1 MNKVQS
7 IEPLIADKFNNE
19 LRSYNLEY
27 KLEQESLNKE
37 IDEALKNYASKS
49 GGLGGNRP
57 DVKLLLNTQDPNRRV
72 PILIEYKGLKDK
84 LIKLDKNKLVE
95 NFKNHE
101 PHYKNIRE
109 YALNGALHY
118 ANAILHHTS
127 YTECIAIGITGYK
140 DNKGGIRSQ
149 IAVYY
154 VNKSNLGMGIDV
166 SKGEQ
171 TYSDLS
177 FLSRKHFN
185 DFVKRLDTLSL
196 SDEDLER
203 IREKK
208 NQEIEDCLTRLNND
222 IYKKEKL
229 SLSEEDRLYLV
240 VASIIANLGISNLV
254 APLKKEDLKSS
265 DEVHQRD
272 GDIMLRKIQSF
283 LEHKHLPQEKKQSII
298 SLLEPLL
305 KNENDN
311 KAIDGESRLKRCFS
325 EIVDNLGIYYKI
337 GLSTDFTGKL
347 FNEMYRWLGFTQDQL
362 NDVVLTPP
370 YVATLLARLS
380 KVNKDSFV
388 WDFATGSAGLLV
400 ASMNLMIEDAKK
412 RITSPEELE
421 QKIAHIKAKQL
432 LGIEKLQKIYILAV
446 LNMILMGDGSSQIL
460 NQNSL
465 SGFDGKVNNK
475 EFKANAF
482 VLNPPYS
489 ASGNGMVFVEQ
500 ALAKMQSGYASVIVQ
515 SSAGSG
521 KAKEYNVR
529 ILEKHTLLASIK
541 MPTDLFMPQA
551 GVQTSVY
558 IFKAHEPHDY
568 EKPVKFIDFRNDGF
582 KRTKRGLN
590 ETSNPTKRYEEI
602 IKIYKAGLNAQV
614 SKELWGALE
623 TIYIEDFIAK
633 PHENKHAKDFNF
645 EAHQKNDTKPELED
659 FKRTIADYLSY
670 EVGLILKN
678 QTPPK

>member
-1 MNKVQS
+1 MNKPQS

-57 DVKLLLNTQDPNRRV
+57 DVKLLLNTQDPNRRIPV
-72 PILIEYKGLKDK
+72 LIEYKGLKDK

-101 PHYKNIRE
+101 PHYKNIKE

-127 YTECIAIGITGYK
+127 YIECIAIGITGYK
-140 DNKGGIRSQ
+140 DNKGDICSQ

-171 TYSDLS
+171 GYSDLS
-177 FLSRKHFN
+177 FLSCKHFN
-185 DFVKRLDTLSL
+185 DFIKRVDTLSL

-208 NQEIEDCLTRLNND
+208 NQEIEDCLMRLNNN
-222 IYKKEKL
+222 IYNKENNF
-229 SLSEEDRLYLV
+229 LSERDRVYLV
-240 VASIIANLGISNLV
+240 IASIIANLGIPNSV
-254 APLKKEDLKSS
+254 APLNKEDLKSS
-265 DEVHQRD
+265 DENEERD
-272 GDIMLRKIQSF
+272 GDKILRKIYSF
-283 LEHKHLPQEKKQSII
+283 LKCKRLSEEKERSII
-298 SLLEPLL
+298 SSLELLLRD
-305 KNENDN
+305 ENN
-311 KAIDGESRLKRCFS
+311 KAINGESRLKRCFS
-325 EIVDNLGIYYKI
+325 EIVDSLGVYYKI

-347 FNEMYRWLGFTQDQL
+347 FNEMYRWLGFTQDKL

-412 RITSPEELE
+412 CITSPEELE

-432 LGIEKLQKIYILAV
+432 LGIEILQDIHTLAV

-460 NQNSL
+460 NQDSL
-465 SGFDGKVNNK
+465 SGFDGKVNNE

-489 ASGNGMVFVEQ
+489 APGNGMVFVEQ
-500 ALAKMQSGYASVIVQ
+500 ALAKMQSGYASVIIK
-515 SSAGSG
+515 SSTGTGTGSG

-541 MPTDLFMPQA
+541 MPSDLFI
-551 GVQTSVY
+551 GKSNVQTHIYV
-558 IFKAHEPHDY
+558 FRVNEKHDA
-568 EKPVKFIDFRNDGF
+568 KQRVKFINFSNDGYARANR
-582 KRTKRGLN
+582 KKAKASHNLKDTHNAKERYN
-590 ETSNPTKRYEEI
+590 EVVDLVHIGKSCLKFLSEDDYYENTIDPKNGSDWNQNKPTE
-602 IKIYKAGLNAQV
+602 
-614 SKELWGALE
+614 
-623 TIYIEDFIAK
+623 
-633 PHENKHAKDFNF
+633 
-645 EAHQKNDTKPELED
+645 TKPELED

>member
-19 LRSYNLEY
+19 LRSYNLDY
-27 KLEQESLNKE
+27 KLERESLNTE
-37 IDEALKNYASKS
+37 IDEALKNYASKR

-57 DVKLLLNTQDPNRRV
+57 DVKLLLNTQDPNRRIPV
-72 PILIEYKGLKDK
+72 LIEYKGLKDK

-140 DNKGGIRSQ
+140 DDKGGICSQ

-166 SKGEQ
+166 SKGEKA
-171 TYSDLS
+171 YSDLS

-185 DFVKRLDTLSL
+185 DFIKRVDTLSL
-196 SDEDLER
+196 SDKDLER

-305 KNENDN
+305 RNENDN

-370 YVATLLARLS
+370 YAATLLARLS

-400 ASMNLMIEDAKK
+400 ASMNLMIEDTKK
-412 RITSPEELE
+412 CITSPEELE
-421 QKIAHIKAKQL
+421 QKIVHIKAKQL

-460 NQNSL
+460 NQDSL
-465 SGFDGKVNNK
+465 SGFDGKVNN
-475 EFKANAF
+475 EAFKANAF

-489 ASGNGMVFVEQ
+489 APGNGMVFVEQ
-500 ALAKMQSGYASVIVQ
+500 ALAKMQSGYASVIIQ

-541 MPTDLFMPQA
+541 MPLDLFI
-551 GVQTSVY
+551 GKSSVQTHIYV
-558 IFKAHEPHDY
+558 FRVNEKHDA
-568 EKPVKFIDFRNDGF
+568 KQRVKFINFSNDGYARANR
-582 KRTKRGLN
+582 KKAKASHNLKDTHNAKERYN
-590 ETSNPTKRYEEI
+590 EVVDLVHIGQSCLKFLSEDDYYENTIDPKNGSDWNQNKPT
-602 IKIYKAGLNAQV
+602 
-614 SKELWGALE
+614 
-623 TIYIEDFIAK
+623 
-633 PHENKHAKDFNF
+633 
-645 EAHQKNDTKPELED
+645 DTKPELED

>member
-1 MNKVQS
+1 MNKAPS

-19 LRSYNLEY
+19 LRSYNLKY

-57 DVKLLLNTQDPNRRV
+57 DVKLLLNTQDPNRRIPV
-72 PILIEYKGLKDK
+72 LIEYKGLKDK

-101 PHYKNIRE
+101 PYYKNIKE

-140 DNKGGIRSQ
+140 DNKGGICSQ

-171 TYSDLS
+171 GYSDLS

-185 DFVKRLDTLSL
+185 DFIKRVDTLSL
-196 SDEDLER
+196 SDKDLER

-412 RITSPEELE
+412 CITSLEELE
-421 QKIAHIKAKQL
+421 QKIVHIKAKQL

-460 NQNSL
+460 NQDSL
-465 SGFDGKVNNK
+465 SGFDGKVNDE

-500 ALAKMQSGYASVIVQ
+500 ALEKMQSGYASVIIQ

-541 MPTDLFMPQA
+541 MPLDLFI
-551 GVQTSVY
+551 GKSSVQTHIYV
-558 IFKAHEPHDY
+558 FRVNEKHDA
-568 EKPVKFIDFRNDGF
+568 KQRVKFINFSNDGYTRANR
-582 KRTKRGLN
+582 KKAKASHNLKD
-590 ETSNPTKRYEEI
+590 TSNAKERYNEVVDLVHIGQSCLKFLSEDDYYENTIDPKNGSDWNQNKPT
-602 IKIYKAGLNAQV
+602 
-614 SKELWGALE
+614 
-623 TIYIEDFIAK
+623 
-633 PHENKHAKDFNF
+633 
-645 EAHQKNDTKPELED
+645 DTKPELED

>member
-27 KLEQESLNKE
+27 KLEQESLNTE

-57 DVKLLLNTQDPNRRV
+57 DVKLLLNTQDPNRRI

-101 PHYKNIRE
+101 PHYKNIKE

-140 DNKGGIRSQ
+140 DNKGGICSQ

-171 TYSDLS
+171 GYSDLS
-177 FLSRKHFN
+177 FLRHFN

-229 SLSEEDRLYLV
+229 SLSEEDRMYLI

-500 ALAKMQSGYASVIVQ
+500 ALAKMQSGYASVIIQ

-541 MPTDLFMPQA
+541 MPLDLFI
-551 GVQTSVY
+551 GKSSVQTHIYV
-558 IFKAHEPHDY
+558 FRVNEKHDA
-568 EKPVKFIDFRNDGF
+568 KQRVKFINFSNDGYARANR
-582 KRTKRGLN
+582 KKAKASHNLKDTHNAKERYN
-590 ETSNPTKRYEEI
+590 EVVDLVHIGQSCLKFLSEDDYYENTIDPKNGSDWNQNKPT
-602 IKIYKAGLNAQV
+602 
-614 SKELWGALE
+614 
-623 TIYIEDFIAK
+623 
-633 PHENKHAKDFNF
+633 
-645 EAHQKNDTKPELED
+645 DTKPELED

>member
-1 MNKVQS
+1 MNKPQS

-27 KLEQESLNKE
+27 KLEQESLNTE

-95 NFKNHE
+95 NFKNHK
-101 PHYKNIRE
+101 PYYKNIKE

-118 ANAILHHTS
+118 ANAILHHTF

-140 DNKGGIRSQ
+140 DDKGCICSQ

-166 SKGEQ
+166 SKGEKA
-171 TYSDLS
+171 YSDLS

-185 DFVKRLDTLSL
+185 DFIKRVDTLSL
-196 SDEDLER
+196 SDKDLER

-305 KNENDN
+305 RNENDN

-337 GLSTDFTGKL
+337 GLSMDFTGKL

-412 RITSPEELE
+412 CITSLEELE
-421 QKIAHIKAKQL
+421 QKIVHIKAKQL

-460 NQNSL
+460 NQDSL
-465 SGFDGKVNNK
+465 SGFDGKVNDK

-500 ALAKMQSGYASVIVQ
+500 ALEKMQSGYASVIIQ

-541 MPTDLFMPQA
+541 MPLDLFI
-551 GVQTSVY
+551 GKSSVQTHIYV
-558 IFKAHEPHDY
+558 FRVNEKHDA
-568 EKPVKFIDFRNDGF
+568 KQRVKFINFSNDGYARANR
-582 KRTKRGLN
+582 KKAKASHNLKDTHNAKERYN
-590 ETSNPTKRYEEI
+590 EVVDLVHIGQSCLKFLSEDDYYENTIDPKNGSDWNQNKPT
-602 IKIYKAGLNAQV
+602 
-614 SKELWGALE
+614 
-623 TIYIEDFIAK
+623 
-633 PHENKHAKDFNF
+633 
-645 EAHQKNDTKPELED
+645 DTKPELED

>member
-1 MNKVQS
+1 MNKIQS

-19 LRSYNLEY
+19 LRSYNLDY
-27 KLEQESLNKE
+27 KLEQESLNTE

-95 NFKNHE
+95 NFKDHK

-140 DNKGGIRSQ
+140 DNKGGICSQ

-171 TYSDLS
+171 GYNDLS

-185 DFVKRLDTLSL
+185 DFIKRVDTLSL
-196 SDEDLER
+196 SDKDLER

-240 VASIIANLGISNLV
+240 VASIIANLGISGISNLV

-265 DEVHQRD
+265 DEIHQRD

-347 FNEMYRWLGFTQDQL
+347 FNEMYRWLGFTQEQL

-370 YVATLLARLS
+370 YAATLLARLS

-412 RITSPEELE
+412 CITSPEELE
-421 QKIAHIKAKQL
+421 QKIVHIKAKQL

-460 NQNSL
+460 NQDSL

-489 ASGNGMVFVEQ
+489 APGKGMVFVEQ
-500 ALAKMQSGYASVIVQ
+500 ALAKMQSGYASVIIQ

-541 MPTDLFMPQA
+541 MPSDLFI
-551 GVQTSVY
+551 GKSSVQTHIYV
-558 IFKAHEPHDY
+558 FRVNEKHDA
-568 EKPVKFIDFRNDGF
+568 KQRVKFINFSNDGYARANR
-582 KRTKRGLN
+582 KKAKASHNLKDTHNAKERYN
-590 ETSNPTKRYEEI
+590 EVVDLVHIGQSCLKFLSEDDYYENTIDPKNGSDWNQNKPTE
-602 IKIYKAGLNAQV
+602 
-614 SKELWGALE
+614 
-623 TIYIEDFIAK
+623 
-633 PHENKHAKDFNF
+633 
-645 EAHQKNDTKPELED
+645 TKPELED

>member
-1 MNKVQS
+1 MNKVPS

-19 LRSYNLEY
+19 LRSYNLDY
-27 KLEQESLNKE
+27 KLEQESLNTE

-101 PHYKNIRE
+101 PHYKNIKE

-118 ANAILHHTS
+118 ANAILYHTD

-140 DNKGGIRSQ
+140 DDKGDIRSQ

-166 SKGEQ
+166 LKGEQ
-171 TYSDLS
+171 AYSDLS

-185 DFVKRLDTLSL
+185 DFIKRVDTLSL

-208 NQEIEDCLTRLNND
+208 NQEIEDCLTRLNNN
-222 IYKKEKL
+222 IYDKEKNFL
-229 SLSEEDRLYLV
+229 SQKDRMYLV
-240 VASIIANLGISNLV
+240 VASIIANLGIPRNLV
-254 APLKKEDLKSS
+254 APLNKEELKSS
-265 DEVHQRD
+265 DEILQID
-272 GDIMLRKIQSF
+272 GDIMLRKIRSF

-298 SLLEPLL
+298 SSLEPLL
-305 KNENDN
+305 KNENNN
-311 KAIDGESRLKRCFS
+311 KAINGESRLKRCFS
-325 EIVDNLGIYYKI
+325 EIVDNLGVYYKI

-347 FNEMYRWLGFTQDQL
+347 FNEMYRWLPFTEDES

-432 LGIEKLQKIYILAV
+432 LGIEILPDIHILAV

-465 SGFDGKVNNK
+465 SGFDGKVNNE

-500 ALAKMQSGYASVIVQ
+500 ALAKMQSGYASVIIQ

-541 MPTDLFMPQA
+541 MPLDLFI
-551 GVQTSVY
+551 GKSSVQTHIYV
-558 IFKAHEPHDY
+558 FRVNEKHDA
-568 EKPVKFIDFRNDGF
+568 KQRVKFINFSNDGYARANR
-582 KRTKRGLN
+582 KKAKASHNLKDTHNAKERYN
-590 ETSNPTKRYEEI
+590 EVVDLVHIGQSCLKFLSEDDYYENTIDPKNGSDWNQNKPT
-602 IKIYKAGLNAQV
+602 
-614 SKELWGALE
+614 
-623 TIYIEDFIAK
+623 
-633 PHENKHAKDFNF
+633 
-645 EAHQKNDTKPELED
+645 DTKPELED

>member
-1 MNKVQS
+1 MY
-7 IEPLIADKFNNE
+7 
-19 LRSYNLEY
+19 RH
-27 KLEQESLNKE
+27 
-37 IDEALKNYASKS
+37 
-49 GGLGGNRP
+49 RHH
-57 DVKLLLNTQDPNRRV
+57 R
-72 PILIEYKGLKDK
+72 LKD
-84 LIKLDKNKLVE
+84 D
-95 NFKNHE
+95 
-101 PHYKNIRE
+101 
-109 YALNGALHY
+109 
-118 ANAILHHTS
+118 
-127 YTECIAIGITGYK
+127 
-140 DNKGGIRSQ
+140 KGGICSQ

-166 SKGEQ
+166 SKGEKA
-171 TYSDLS
+171 YSDLS

-185 DFVKRLDTLSL
+185 DFIKRLDTLSL

-370 YVATLLARLS
+370 YAATLLARLS

-412 RITSPEELE
+412 CITSPEELE
-421 QKIAHIKAKQL
+421 QKIVHIKAKQL

-460 NQNSL
+460 NQDSL
-465 SGFDGKVNNK
+465 SGFDGKVNNE

-500 ALAKMQSGYASVIVQ
+500 ALAKMQSGYASVIIK

-541 MPTDLFMPQA
+541 MPSDLFI
-551 GVQTSVY
+551 GKSSVQTHIYV
-558 IFKAHEPHDY
+558 FRVNEKHDA
-568 EKPVKFIDFRNDGF
+568 KQRVKFINFSNDGYARANR
-582 KRTKRGLN
+582 KKAKASHNLKDTHNAKERYN
-590 ETSNPTKRYEEI
+590 EVVDLVHIGQSCLKFLSEDDYYENTIDPKNGSDWNQNKPT
-602 IKIYKAGLNAQV
+602 
-614 SKELWGALE
+614 
-623 TIYIEDFIAK
+623 
-633 PHENKHAKDFNF
+633 
-645 EAHQKNDTKPELED
+645 DTKPELED

>member
-1 MNKVQS
+1 MNKVPS

-19 LRSYNLEY
+19 LRSYNLDY

-37 IDEALKNYASKS
+37 IDEALKNYASKN

-72 PILIEYKGLKDK
+72 PVLIEYKGLKDK

-101 PHYKNIRE
+101 PYYKNIRE

-118 ANAILHHTS
+118 ANAILHHTI

-140 DNKGGIRSQ
+140 DNKGDIRSQ

-171 TYSDLS
+171 GYSDLS

-240 VASIIANLGISNLV
+240 VASIIANLGISNSV
-254 APLKKEDLKSS
+254 APLKKENLKSS

-283 LEHKHLPQEKKQSII
+283 LEHKHLPKEKKQSII

-305 KNENDN
+305 RNENDN
-311 KAIDGESRLKRCFS
+311 KAIDGESRLKRCFG

-370 YVATLLARLS
+370 YAATLLARLS

-412 RITSPEELE
+412 CITSPEELE
-421 QKIAHIKAKQL
+421 QKIVHIKAKQL

-460 NQNSL
+460 NQDSL

-489 ASGNGMVFVEQ
+489 APGNGMVFVEQ
-500 ALAKMQSGYASVIVQ
+500 ALAKMQSGYASVIIK

-541 MPTDLFMPQA
+541 MPSNLFI
-551 GVQTSVY
+551 GKSSVQTHIYV
-558 IFKAHEPHDY
+558 FRVNEKHDA
-568 EKPVKFIDFRNDGF
+568 KQRVKFINFSNDGYARANR
-582 KRTKRGLN
+582 KKAKASHNLKDTHNAKERYN
-590 ETSNPTKRYEEI
+590 EVVDLVHIGKSCLKFLSEDDYYENTIDPKNGSDWNQNKPT
-602 IKIYKAGLNAQV
+602 
-614 SKELWGALE
+614 
-623 TIYIEDFIAK
+623 
-633 PHENKHAKDFNF
+633 
-645 EAHQKNDTKPELED
+645 DTKPELED

>member
-1 MNKVQS
+1 MNKAPS

-27 KLEQESLNKE
+27 KLEQESLNKK

-95 NFKNHE
+95 NFKDHE

-127 YTECIAIGITGYK
+127 YTECIAIGITGNK
-140 DNKGGIRSQ
+140 DAKGDIRSQ

-166 SKGEQ
+166 SKGNQ
-171 TYSDLS
+171 GYSDLS

-185 DFVKRLDTLSL
+185 DFIKRIDTLSL

-208 NQEIEDCLTRLNND
+208 NQEIEDCLTRLNNN
-222 IYKKEKL
+222 IYNKEKVY
-229 SLSEEDRLYLV
+229 LSEEDRMYLV
-240 VASIIANLGISNLV
+240 VASIIANLGIPNLV
-254 APLKKEDLKSS
+254 TPLNKEDLKSS
-265 DEVHQRD
+265 DEIHQRD

-298 SLLEPLL
+298 SSLEPLL
-305 KNENDN
+305 RNENNN
-311 KAIDGESRLKRCFS
+311 KAINGESRLKRCFS
-325 EIVDNLGIYYKI
+325 EIVDSLGIYYKI
-337 GLSTDFTGKL
+337 GLSMDFTGKM
-347 FNEMYRWLGFTQDQL
+347 FNEMYRWLGFTKDQL

-400 ASMNLMIEDAKK
+400 ASMNLMIEDAK
-412 RITSPEELE
+412 RCITSPEELE
-421 QKIAHIKAKQL
+421 QK
-432 LGIEKLQKIYILAV
+432 
-446 LNMILMGDGSSQIL
+446 S
-460 NQNSL
+460 
-465 SGFDGKVNNK
+465 F
-475 EFKANAF
+475 
-482 VLNPPYS
+482 
-489 ASGNGMVFVEQ
+489 
-500 ALAKMQSGYASVIVQ
+500 
-515 SSAGSG
+515 
-521 KAKEYNVR
+521 
-529 ILEKHTLLASIK
+529 
-541 MPTDLFMPQA
+541 
-551 GVQTSVY
+551 
-558 IFKAHEPHDY
+558 
-568 EKPVKFIDFRNDGF
+568 
-582 KRTKRGLN
+582 
-590 ETSNPTKRYEEI
+590 
-602 IKIYKAGLNAQV
+602 
-614 SKELWGALE
+614 
-623 TIYIEDFIAK
+623 
-633 PHENKHAKDFNF
+633 
-645 EAHQKNDTKPELED
+645 
-659 FKRTIADYLSY
+659 
-670 EVGLILKN
+670 ILKPSN
-678 QTPPK
+678 F

>member
-27 KLEQESLNKE
+27 KLEQESLNNKG
-37 IDEALKNYASKS
+37 IDEALKNYASKN

-140 DNKGGIRSQ
+140 DDKGGICSQ

-171 TYSDLS
+171 GYSDLS

-185 DFVKRLDTLSL
+185 DFIKRVDTLSL
-196 SDEDLER
+196 SDKDLER

-305 KNENDN
+305 RNENDN
-311 KAIDGESRLKRCFS
+311 KAIDGESRLKCCFS

-362 NDVVLTPP
+362 NDVVLTLP

-412 RITSPEELE
+412 CITSLEELE
-421 QKIAHIKAKQL
+421 QKIVHIKAKQL

-460 NQNSL
+460 NQDSL
-465 SGFDGKVNNK
+465 SGFDGKVNDK

-500 ALAKMQSGYASVIVQ
+500 ALEKMQSGYASVIIQ

-541 MPTDLFMPQA
+541 MPLDLFI
-551 GVQTSVY
+551 GKSSVQTHIYV
-558 IFKAHEPHDY
+558 FRVNEKHDT
-568 EKPVKFIDFRNDGF
+568 KQRVKFINFSNDGYARANR
-582 KRTKRGLN
+582 KKAKASHNLKDTHNAKECYN
-590 ETSNPTKRYEEI
+590 EVVDLVHIGQSCLKFLSEDDYYENTIDPKNGSDWNQNKPTE
-602 IKIYKAGLNAQV
+602 
-614 SKELWGALE
+614 
-623 TIYIEDFIAK
+623 
-633 PHENKHAKDFNF
+633 
-645 EAHQKNDTKPELED
+645 TKPELED

>member
-1 MNKVQS
+1 MNKAQS

-57 DVKLLLNTQDPNRRV
+57 DVKLLLDTQEPNRRV

-95 NFKNHE
+95 NFKDHK
-101 PHYKNIRE
+101 PYYKNIKE

-118 ANAILHHTS
+118 ANAILHHTF

-140 DNKGGIRSQ
+140 DAKGDICSQ

-171 TYSDLS
+171 GYSDLS

-185 DFVKRLDTLSL
+185 DFIKRVDTLSL
-196 SDEDLER
+196 SDKDLER

-305 KNENDN
+305 RNENDN

-412 RITSPEELE
+412 CITSLEELE
-421 QKIAHIKAKQL
+421 QKIVHIKAKQL

-460 NQNSL
+460 NQDSL
-465 SGFDGKVNNK
+465 SGFDGKVNDE

-500 ALAKMQSGYASVIVQ
+500 ALEKMQSGYASVIIQ

-541 MPTDLFMPQA
+541 MPLDLFI
-551 GVQTSVY
+551 GKSSVQTHIYV
-558 IFKAHEPHDY
+558 FRVNEKHDA
-568 EKPVKFIDFRNDGF
+568 KQRVKFINFSNDGYARANR
-582 KRTKRGLN
+582 KKAKASHNLKD
-590 ETSNPTKRYEEI
+590 TSNAKECYNEVVDLVHIGQSCLKFLSEDDYYENTIDPKNGSDWNQNKPT
-602 IKIYKAGLNAQV
+602 
-614 SKELWGALE
+614 
-623 TIYIEDFIAK
+623 
-633 PHENKHAKDFNF
+633 
-645 EAHQKNDTKPELED
+645 DTKPELED

-670 EVGLILKN
+670 EVSLILKN

>member
-1 MNKVQS
+1 MNKPQS

-19 LRSYNLEY
+19 LRKYQLNH
-27 KLEQESLNKE
+27 KLEQESLNTE

-57 DVKLLLNTQDPNRRV
+57 DVKLLLNTQEPNRRI

-118 ANAILHHTS
+118 ANAILHHTI

-140 DNKGGIRSQ
+140 DAKGDIRSQ

-171 TYSDLS
+171 AYSDLS

-185 DFVKRLDTLSL
+185 DFIKRVDTLFL

-208 NQEIEDCLTRLNND
+208 NQEIEDCLTRLNNN
-222 IYKKEKL
+222 IYDKEKNF
-229 SLSEEDRLYLV
+229 LSEHNRVYLV
-240 VASIIANLGISNLV
+240 IASIIANLGIPNSV
-254 APLKKEDLKSS
+254 TPLNKEDLKSS

-283 LEHKHLPQEKKQSII
+283 LENKDLPSEKRQSII
-298 SLLEPLL
+298 SSLEPLL
-305 KNENDN
+305 KNENNN

-325 EIVDNLGIYYKI
+325 EIVDSLGIYYKI

-347 FNEMYRWLGFTQDQL
+347 FNEMYRWLGFTQDKL

-370 YVATLLARLS
+370 YAA
-380 KVNKDSFV
+380 
-388 WDFATGSAGLLV
+388 
-400 ASMNLMIEDAKK
+400 
-412 RITSPEELE
+412 
-421 QKIAHIKAKQL
+421 
-432 LGIEKLQKIYILAV
+432 
-446 LNMILMGDGSSQIL
+446 
-460 NQNSL
+460 
-465 SGFDGKVNNK
+465 
-475 EFKANAF
+475 
-482 VLNPPYS
+482 
-489 ASGNGMVFVEQ
+489 
-500 ALAKMQSGYASVIVQ
+500 
-515 SSAGSG
+515 
-521 KAKEYNVR
+521 
-529 ILEKHTLLASIK
+529 TLLASIK
-541 MPTDLFMPQA
+541 MPLDLFI
-551 GVQTSVY
+551 GKSSVQTHIYV
-558 IFKAHEPHDY
+558 FRVNEKHDA
-568 EKPVKFIDFRNDGF
+568 KQRVKFINFSNDGYARANR
-582 KRTKRGLN
+582 KKAKASHNLKDTHNAKERYNEVVDLVHIGQSCLN
-590 ETSNPTKRYEEI
+590 FLSEDDYYENTIDPKNGSDWNQNKPT
-602 IKIYKAGLNAQV
+602 
-614 SKELWGALE
+614 
-623 TIYIEDFIAK
+623 
-633 PHENKHAKDFNF
+633 
-645 EAHQKNDTKPELED
+645 DTKPELED

>member
-1 MNKVQS
+1 
-7 IEPLIADKFNNE
+7 
-19 LRSYNLEY
+19 
-27 KLEQESLNKE
+27 
-37 IDEALKNYASKS
+37 
-49 GGLGGNRP
+49 
-57 DVKLLLNTQDPNRRV
+57 
-72 PILIEYKGLKDK
+72 
-84 LIKLDKNKLVE
+84 
-95 NFKNHE
+95 
-101 PHYKNIRE
+101 
-109 YALNGALHY
+109 
-118 ANAILHHTS
+118 
-127 YTECIAIGITGYK
+127 
-140 DNKGGIRSQ
+140 
-149 IAVYY
+149 
-154 VNKSNLGMGIDV
+154 MGIDV

-171 TYSDLS
+171 GYSDLS

-185 DFVKRLDTLSL
+185 DFIKRVDTLSL
-196 SDEDLER
+196 SDKDLER

-305 KNENDN
+305 RNENDN

-347 FNEMYRWLGFTQDQL
+347 FNEMYRWLRFTQDQL

-412 RITSPEELE
+412 CITSLEELE
-421 QKIAHIKAKQL
+421 QKIVHIKAKQL

-460 NQNSL
+460 NQDSL
-465 SGFDGKVNNK
+465 SGFDGKVNDE

-500 ALAKMQSGYASVIVQ
+500 ALEKMQSGYASVIIK
-515 SSAGSG
+515 SSTGSG

-541 MPTDLFMPQA
+541 MPSDLFIGKSSA
-551 GVQTSVY
+551 QTHIYV
-558 IFKAHEPHDY
+558 FRVNEKHDA
-568 EKPVKFIDFRNDGF
+568 KQRVKFINFSNDGYARANR
-582 KRTKRGLN
+582 KKAKASHNLKDTHNAKERYN
-590 ETSNPTKRYEEI
+590 EVVDLVHIGKSCLKFLSEDDYYENTIDPKNGSDWNQNKPTE
-602 IKIYKAGLNAQV
+602 
-614 SKELWGALE
+614 
-623 TIYIEDFIAK
+623 
-633 PHENKHAKDFNF
+633 
-645 EAHQKNDTKPELED
+645 TKPELED

-670 EVGLILKN
+670 EVSLILKN
-678 QTPPK
+678 QTPPKWLAPLVANSTLLSGASSD

>member
-1 MNKVQS
+1 MNKVPS

-27 KLEQESLNKE
+27 KLEQESLNIE

-57 DVKLLLNTQDPNRRV
+57 DVKLLLNTQDPNRRI

-95 NFKNHE
+95 NFKDHE
-101 PHYKNIRE
+101 PYYKNIRE

-140 DNKGGIRSQ
+140 DNKGGICSQ

-171 TYSDLS
+171 GYSDLS

-185 DFVKRLDTLSL
+185 DFIKRVDTLSL
-196 SDEDLER
+196 SDEDLEH

-208 NQEIEDCLTRLNND
+208 NQEIEDCLTRLNNN
-222 IYKKEKL
+222 IYDKEKIYL
-229 SLSEEDRLYLV
+229 SQKDRMYLV
-240 VASIIANLGISNLV
+240 VASIIANLGIPNLV
-254 APLKKEDLKSS
+254 SPLNKEDLKSS
-265 DEVHQRD
+265 DEIHQRD
-272 GDIMLRKIQSF
+272 GDIMLRKIRSF
-283 LEHKHLPQEKKQSII
+283 LKNKHLHEEKERSII

-305 KNENDN
+305 KNENNN
-311 KAIDGESRLKRCFS
+311 KAINGESRLKRCFS
-325 EIVDNLGIYYKI
+325 EIVDSLGIYYKI

-347 FNEMYRWLGFTQDQL
+347 FNEMYRWLPFTEDES

-400 ASMNLMIEDAKK
+400 ASMNLMIEDAKNSIK
-412 RITSPEELE
+412 SPEKQE

-432 LGIEKLQKIYILAV
+432 LGIEVKPDIHILAV

-460 NQNSL
+460 NQDSL
-465 SGFDGKVNNK
+465 SGFDGKVNNE

-500 ALAKMQSGYASVIVQ
+500 ALAKMQSGYASVIIQ

-541 MPTDLFMPQA
+541 MPLDLFI
-551 GVQTSVY
+551 GKSSVQTHIYV
-558 IFKAHEPHDY
+558 FRVKEKHDA
-568 EKPVKFIDFRNDGF
+568 KQRVKFINFSNDGYARANR
-582 KRTKRGLN
+582 KKAKASHNLKDTHNAKERYN
-590 ETSNPTKRYEEI
+590 EVVDLVHIGQSCLKFLSEDDYYENTIDPKNGSDWNQNKPT
-602 IKIYKAGLNAQV
+602 
-614 SKELWGALE
+614 
-623 TIYIEDFIAK
+623 
-633 PHENKHAKDFNF
+633 
-645 EAHQKNDTKPELED
+645 DTKPELED

>member
-1 MNKVQS
+1 MNKSPS

-57 DVKLLLNTQDPNRRV
+57 DVKLLLDTQEPNRRI

-95 NFKNHE
+95 NFKDHK
-101 PHYKNIRE
+101 PYYKNIRE

-140 DNKGGIRSQ
+140 DAKSDIRSQ

-166 SKGEQ
+166 SKGNQ
-171 TYSDLS
+171 DYSDLS
-177 FLSRKHFN
+177 FLRHFN
-185 DFVKRLDTLSL
+185 DFIKRIDTLSL
-196 SDEDLER
+196 SDEDLEH

-208 NQEIEDCLTRLNND
+208 NQEIEDCLTRLNNN
-222 IYKKEKL
+222 IYKKEKVY
-229 SLSEEDRLYLV
+229 LSEEDRMYLV
-240 VASIIANLGISNLV
+240 VASIIANLGIPNLV
-254 APLKKEDLKSS
+254 TPLNKEDLKSS
-265 DEVHQRD
+265 DEIHQRD

-298 SLLEPLL
+298 SSLEPLL
-305 KNENDN
+305 RNENNN
-311 KAIDGESRLKRCFS
+311 KAINGESRLKRRFS
-325 EIVDNLGIYYKI
+325 EIVDSLGIYYKI

-347 FNEMYRWLGFTQDQL
+347 FNEMYRWLGFTKDQL

-400 ASMNLMIEDAKK
+400 ASMNLMIEDAK
-412 RITSPEELE
+412 RCITSPEELE
-421 QKIAHIKAKQL
+421 QKIVHIKTKQL
-432 LGIEKLQKIYILAV
+432 LGIEIKPDIHILAV

-460 NQNSL
+460 NQDSL
-465 SGFDGKVNNK
+465 SGFDGKVNN
-475 EFKANAF
+475 EAFKANAF

-489 ASGNGMVFVEQ
+489 ASGKGMVFVEQ
-500 ALAKMQSGYASVIVQ
+500 ALEKMQSGYASVIIQ

-541 MPTDLFMPQA
+541 MPSDLFI
-551 GVQTSVY
+551 GKSSVQTHIYV
-558 IFKAHEPHDY
+558 FRVNEKHDA
-568 EKPVKFIDFRNDGF
+568 KQRVKFINFSNDGYARANR
-582 KRTKRGLN
+582 KKAKASHNLKD
-590 ETSNPTKRYEEI
+590 TSNAKEHYNEVVDLVHIGQSCLKFLSEDDYYENTIDPKNGSDWSQNKPT
-602 IKIYKAGLNAQV
+602 
-614 SKELWGALE
+614 
-623 TIYIEDFIAK
+623 
-633 PHENKHAKDFNF
+633 
-645 EAHQKNDTKPELED
+645 DTKPELED

>member
-1 MNKVQS
+1 MNKAPS

-57 DVKLLLNTQDPNRRV
+57 DVKILLDTQEPNRKV

-95 NFKNHE
+95 NFKDHK
-101 PHYKNIRE
+101 PYYKNIRE

-118 ANAILHHTS
+118 ANAILHYTS

-140 DNKGGIRSQ
+140 DAKGDMCSQ

-154 VNKSNLGMGIDV
+154 VNKSNLGMGIGV
-166 SKGEQ
+166 SKGDQ
-171 TYSDLS
+171 DYSDLS
-177 FLSRKHFN
+177 FLSREHFN
-185 DFVKRLDTLSL
+185 DFIKRIDTLSL
-196 SDEDLER
+196 SYEDLER

-208 NQEIEDCLTRLNND
+208 NQEIEDCLTHLNNN
-222 IYKKEKL
+222 IYDKEKVY
-229 SLSEEDRLYLV
+229 LSEEYRMYLV
-240 VASIIANLGISNLV
+240 VASIIANLGIPNLV
-254 APLKKEDLKSS
+254 TPLNKEDLKSS
-265 DEVHQRD
+265 DEIHQRD

-298 SLLEPLL
+298 SSLEPLL
-305 KNENDN
+305 RDKNNN
-311 KAIDGESRLKRCFS
+311 KAINGESRLKRCFS
-325 EIVDNLGIYYKI
+325 EIVDSLGIYYKI

-347 FNEMYRWLGFTQDQL
+347 FNEMYRWLGFTKDQL

-412 RITSPEELE
+412 CITSPEELE
-421 QKIAHIKAKQL
+421 QKIVHIKAKQL
-432 LGIEKLQKIYILAV
+432 LGIEIKPDIHILAV

-460 NQNSL
+460 NQDSL
-465 SGFDGKVNNK
+465 IGFDGKVNN
-475 EFKANAF
+475 EAFKANAF

-500 ALAKMQSGYASVIVQ
+500 ALEKMQSGYASVIIQ

-541 MPTDLFMPQA
+541 MPSNLFI
-551 GVQTSVY
+551 GKSSVQTY
-558 IFKAHEPHDY
+558 IYVFRVNEKHDA
-568 EKPVKFIDFRNDGF
+568 KQRVKFINFSNDGYARANR
-582 KRTKRGLN
+582 KKAKASHNLKD
-590 ETSNPTKRYEEI
+590 TSNAKERYNEVVDLVHIGQSCLKFLSEDDYYENTIDPKNGSDWNQNKPT
-602 IKIYKAGLNAQV
+602 
-614 SKELWGALE
+614 
-623 TIYIEDFIAK
+623 
-633 PHENKHAKDFNF
+633 
-645 EAHQKNDTKPELED
+645 DTKPELED

>member
-1 MNKVQS
+1 MNKPQS

-37 IDEALKNYASKS
+37 IDEALKNYASKN

-57 DVKLLLNTQDPNRRV
+57 DVKLLLDTQEPSRRV

-140 DNKGGIRSQ
+140 DNKGGICSQ

-154 VNKSNLGMGIDV
+154 VNKSNLGMGVDV
-166 SKGEQ
+166 SKGEKA
-171 TYSDLS
+171 YSDLS

-185 DFVKRLDTLSL
+185 DFIKRLDTLSL
-196 SDEDLER
+196 SDKDLER

-240 VASIIANLGISNLV
+240 VASIIANLGIPSV

-305 KNENDN
+305 RNENDN

-412 RITSPEELE
+412 CITSPEELE
-421 QKIAHIKAKQL
+421 QKIVHIKAKQL

-460 NQNSL
+460 NQDSL
-465 SGFDGKVNNK
+465 SGFDGKVNN
-475 EFKANAF
+475 EAFKANAF

-489 ASGNGMVFVEQ
+489 APGNGMVFVEQ
-500 ALAKMQSGYASVIVQ
+500 ALAKMQSGYASVIIQ

-521 KAKEYNVR
+521 RAKEYNVR

-541 MPTDLFMPQA
+541 MPLDLFI
-551 GVQTSVY
+551 GKSSVQTHIYV
-558 IFKAHEPHDY
+558 FRVNEKHDA
-568 EKPVKFIDFRNDGF
+568 KQRVKFINFSNDGYARANR
-582 KRTKRGLN
+582 KKAKASHNLKDMHNAKERYN
-590 ETSNPTKRYEEI
+590 EVVDLVHIGQSCLKFLSEDDYYENTIDPKNGSDWNQNKPT
-602 IKIYKAGLNAQV
+602 
-614 SKELWGALE
+614 
-623 TIYIEDFIAK
+623 
-633 PHENKHAKDFNF
+633 
-645 EAHQKNDTKPELED
+645 DTKPELED

>member
-1 MNKVQS
+1 MNKPQS

-19 LRSYNLEY
+19 LRKYQLDY
-27 KLEQESLNKE
+27 KLEQESLNTE

-57 DVKLLLNTQDPNRRV
+57 DVKLLLNTQYPNRRIPV
-72 PILIEYKGLKDK
+72 LIEYKGLKDK
-84 LIKLDKNKLVE
+84 LVKLDKNKLVE

-101 PHYKNIRE
+101 SHYKNIRE

-118 ANAILHHTS
+118 ANAILQHTI

-171 TYSDLS
+171 AYSDLS

-185 DFVKRLDTLSL
+185 DFIKRVDTLSL

-222 IYKKEKL
+222 IYKKDKL

-240 VASIIANLGISNLV
+240 VASIIANLGIPPNLV

-311 KAIDGESRLKRCFS
+311 KAINGESRLKRCFS

-460 NQNSL
+460 NQDSL
-465 SGFDGKVNNK
+465 SGFDGKVNDK

-500 ALAKMQSGYASVIVQ
+500 ALAKMQSGYASVIIQ

-541 MPTDLFMPQA
+541 MPLDLFI
-551 GVQTSVY
+551 GKSSVQTHIYV
-558 IFKAHEPHDY
+558 FRVNEKHDA
-568 EKPVKFIDFRNDGF
+568 KQRVKFINFSNDGYARANR
-582 KRTKRGLN
+582 KKAKASHNLKDTHNAKERYN
-590 ETSNPTKRYEEI
+590 EVVDLVHIGQSCLKFLSEDDYYENTIDPKNGSDWNQNKPT
-602 IKIYKAGLNAQV
+602 
-614 SKELWGALE
+614 
-623 TIYIEDFIAK
+623 
-633 PHENKHAKDFNF
+633 
-645 EAHQKNDTKPELED
+645 DTKPELED

>member
-19 LRSYNLEY
+19 LRSYNLDY
-27 KLEQESLNKE
+27 KLEQESLNTE

-57 DVKLLLNTQDPNRRV
+57 DVKLLLNTQDPNRRI

-101 PHYKNIRE
+101 PYYKNIRE

-118 ANAILHHTS
+118 ANAILHHTN

-140 DNKGGIRSQ
+140 DNKGDIRSQ

-222 IYKKEKL
+222 IFYKKEKL

-489 ASGNGMVFVEQ
+489 ASGKGMVFVEQ
-500 ALAKMQSGYASVIVQ
+500 ALAKMQSGYASVIIR

-541 MPTDLFMPQA
+541 MPSDLFIGKSSA
-551 GVQTSVY
+551 QTHIYV
-558 IFKAHEPHDY
+558 FRVNEKHDA
-568 EKPVKFIDFRNDGF
+568 KQRVKFINFSNDGYARANR
-582 KRTKRGLN
+582 KKAKASHNLKDTHNAKERYN
-590 ETSNPTKRYEEI
+590 EVVDLVHIGQSCLKFLSEDDYYENTIDPKNGSDWNQNKPT
-602 IKIYKAGLNAQV
+602 
-614 SKELWGALE
+614 
-623 TIYIEDFIAK
+623 
-633 PHENKHAKDFNF
+633 
-645 EAHQKNDTKPELED
+645 DTKPELED

>member
-1 MNKVQS
+1 MNKPQS

-37 IDEALKNYASKS
+37 IDEALKNYYSKR

-57 DVKLLLNTQDPNRRV
+57 DVKLLLDTQEPNRRV

-95 NFKNHE
+95 NFKDHKLY
-101 PHYKNIRE
+101 YKNIKE

-140 DNKGGIRSQ
+140 DDKGGICSQ

-166 SKGEQ
+166 SKGEKA
-171 TYSDLS
+171 YSDLS

-185 DFVKRLDTLSL
+185 DFIKRVDTLSL

-240 VASIIANLGISNLV
+240 IASIIANLGISNLV

-272 GDIMLRKIQSF
+272 GDIMLRKISSF
-283 LEHKHLPQEKKQSII
+283 LEHKHLPQEKKKSII
-298 SLLEPLL
+298 SSLEPLL
-305 KNENDN
+305 RNENDN

-421 QKIAHIKAKQL
+421 QKIVHIKAKQL

-460 NQNSL
+460 NQDSL

-489 ASGNGMVFVEQ
+489 APGNGMVFVEQ
-500 ALAKMQSGYASVIVQ
+500 ALAKMQSGYASVIIQ
-515 SSAGSG
+515 SSTGSG

-541 MPTDLFMPQA
+541 MPSDLFVGKSSA
-551 GVQTSVY
+551 QTHIYV
-558 IFKAHEPHDY
+558 FRVNEKHDV
-568 EKPVKFIDFRNDGF
+568 KQRVKFINFSNDGYARANR
-582 KRTKRGLN
+582 KKAKASHNLKDTHNAKERYN
-590 ETSNPTKRYEEI
+590 EVVDLVHIGQSCLKFLSEDDYYENTIDPKNGSDWNQNKPT
-602 IKIYKAGLNAQV
+602 
-614 SKELWGALE
+614 
-623 TIYIEDFIAK
+623 
-633 PHENKHAKDFNF
+633 
-645 EAHQKNDTKPELED
+645 DTKPALED

-670 EVGLILKN
+670 EVSLILKN

>member
-1 MNKVQS
+1 MNKIPS

-57 DVKLLLNTQDPNRRV
+57 DVKLLLDTQEPNRRV

-95 NFKNHE
+95 NFKDHK
-101 PHYKNIRE
+101 PYYKNIRE

-140 DNKGGIRSQ
+140 DAKGDMHSQ

-166 SKGEQ
+166 SKGDQ
-171 TYSDLS
+171 GYSDLS
-177 FLSRKHFN
+177 FLSREHFN
-185 DFVKRLDTLSL
+185 DFIKRIDTLSL

-208 NQEIEDCLTRLNND
+208 NQEIEDCLTHLNNN
-222 IYKKEKL
+222 IYNKEDNY
-229 SLSEEDRLYLV
+229 LSEKDRMYLV
-240 VASIIANLGISNLV
+240 VASIIANLGIPNLV
-254 APLKKEDLKSS
+254 TPLNKEDLKSS
-265 DEVHQRD
+265 DEIHQRD

-298 SLLEPLL
+298 SSLEPLL
-305 KNENDN
+305 RNENNN
-311 KAIDGESRLKRCFS
+311 KAINGESRLNRCFS
-325 EIVDNLGIYYKI
+325 EIVDSLGIYYKI

-347 FNEMYRWLGFTQDQL
+347 FNEMYRWLGFTEDQL

-400 ASMNLMIEDAKK
+400 ASMNLMIEDAK
-412 RITSPEELE
+412 RCITSPKELE
-421 QKIAHIKAKQL
+421 QKIVHIKAKQL
-432 LGIEKLQKIYILAV
+432 LGIEIKPDIHILAV

-460 NQNSL
+460 NQDSL
-465 SGFDGKVNNK
+465 SGFDGKVNN
-475 EFKANAF
+475 EAFKANAF

-489 ASGNGMVFVEQ
+489 ASGKGMVFVEQ
-500 ALAKMQSGYASVIVQ
+500 ALEKMQSGYASVIIQ

-541 MPTDLFMPQA
+541 MPTDLFI
-551 GVQTSVY
+551 GKSSVQTHIYV
-558 IFKAHEPHDY
+558 FRVNEKHDA
-568 EKPVKFIDFRNDGF
+568 KQRVKFINFSDDGYARANR
-582 KRTKRGLN
+582 KKAKASHNLKD
-590 ETSNPTKRYEEI
+590 TSNAKERYNEVVDLVHIGQSCLKFLSEDDYYENTIDPKNGSDWNQNKPT
-602 IKIYKAGLNAQV
+602 
-614 SKELWGALE
+614 
-623 TIYIEDFIAK
+623 
-633 PHENKHAKDFNF
+633 
-645 EAHQKNDTKPELED
+645 DTKPELED

>member
-1 MNKVQS
+1 MNKIQS

-19 LRSYNLEY
+19 LRSYNLDY

-37 IDEALKNYASKS
+37 IDEALKNYASKN

-118 ANAILHHTS
+118 ANAILNHTI

-140 DNKGGIRSQ
+140 DDKGDIRSQ

-166 SKGEQ
+166 SKGEKA
-171 TYSDLS
+171 YSDLS

-185 DFVKRLDTLSL
+185 DFIKRLDTLSL

-240 VASIIANLGISNLV
+240 VASIIANLGISGISNSV
-254 APLKKEDLKSS
+254 DPLKKEDLKSS

-305 KNENDN
+305 RNENDN
-311 KAIDGESRLKRCFS
+311 KAINGESRLKRCFS

-370 YVATLLARLS
+370 YAATLLARLS

-412 RITSPEELE
+412 CITSPEELE
-421 QKIAHIKAKQL
+421 QKIVHIKAKQL

-460 NQNSL
+460 NQDSL

-489 ASGNGMVFVEQ
+489 APGNGMVFVEQ
-500 ALAKMQSGYASVIVQ
+500 ALAKMQSGYASVIIQ

-541 MPTDLFMPQA
+541 MPLDLFI
-551 GVQTSVY
+551 GKSSVQTHIYV
-558 IFKAHEPHDY
+558 FRVNEKHDA
-568 EKPVKFIDFRNDGF
+568 KQRVKFINFSNDGYARANR
-582 KRTKRGLN
+582 KKAKASHNLKDTHNAKERYN
-590 ETSNPTKRYEEI
+590 EVVDLVHIGKSCLKFLSEDDYYENTIDPKNGSDWNQNKPT
-602 IKIYKAGLNAQV
+602 
-614 SKELWGALE
+614 
-623 TIYIEDFIAK
+623 
-633 PHENKHAKDFNF
+633 
-645 EAHQKNDTKPELED
+645 DTKPELED

>member
-1 MNKVQS
+1 MNKAPS

-19 LRSYNLEY
+19 LRSYNLKY

-57 DVKLLLNTQDPNRRV
+57 DVKLLLDTQDPNRRV

-95 NFKNHE
+95 NCKDHK
-101 PHYKNIRE
+101 PYYKNIRE

-140 DNKGGIRSQ
+140 DNKGGICSQ

-171 TYSDLS
+171 GYSDLS

-185 DFVKRLDTLSL
+185 DFIKRVDTLSL
-196 SDEDLER
+196 SDKDLER

-208 NQEIEDCLTRLNND
+208 NQEIEDCLTDLNNT
-222 IYKKEKL
+222 IYNKEKDY
-229 SLSEEDRLYLV
+229 LSEKDRMYLV
-240 VASIIANLGISNLV
+240 VASIIANLGIPKSV
-254 APLKKEDLKSS
+254 TPLNKEDLKSS

-283 LEHKHLPQEKKQSII
+283 LEHKHLPKEKKQSII
-298 SLLEPLL
+298 SSLEPLL
-305 KNENDN
+305 RNENNN
-311 KAIDGESRLKRCFS
+311 KTTNGESRLKRCFS
-325 EIVDNLGIYYKI
+325 EIVDSLGFYYRI

-347 FNEMYRWLGFTQDQL
+347 FNEMYRWLGFTQDKL

-400 ASMNLMIEDAKK
+400 ASMNLMIEDAKNSIK
-412 RITSPEELE
+412 SPEKQE

-432 LGIEKLQKIYILAV
+432 LGIEILPDIHILAV

-460 NQNSL
+460 NQDSL
-465 SGFDGKVNNK
+465 SGFDGKVNDE

-500 ALAKMQSGYASVIVQ
+500 ALEKMQSGYASVIIQ

-541 MPTDLFMPQA
+541 MPLDLFI
-551 GVQTSVY
+551 GKSSVQTHIYV
-558 IFKAHEPHDY
+558 FRVNEKHDA
-568 EKPVKFIDFRNDGF
+568 KQRVKFINFSNDGYTRANR
-582 KRTKRGLN
+582 KKAKASHNLKD
-590 ETSNPTKRYEEI
+590 TSNAKERYNEVVDLVHIGQSCLKFLSEDDYYENTIDPKNGSDWNQNKPT
-602 IKIYKAGLNAQV
+602 
-614 SKELWGALE
+614 
-623 TIYIEDFIAK
+623 
-633 PHENKHAKDFNF
+633 
-645 EAHQKNDTKPELED
+645 DTKPELED

>member
-1 MNKVQS
+1 MNKIPS

-27 KLEQESLNKE
+27 KLEQDSLNKE

-57 DVKLLLNTQDPNRRV
+57 DVKLLLDTQEPNRRV

-95 NFKNHE
+95 NFKDHK
-101 PHYKNIRE
+101 PYYKNIRE

-118 ANAILHHTS
+118 ANAILHHTF

-140 DNKGGIRSQ
+140 DAKGDIHSQ

-166 SKGEQ
+166 SKGDQ
-171 TYSDLS
+171 GYSDLS
-177 FLSRKHFN
+177 FLRHFN
-185 DFVKRLDTLSL
+185 DFIKRIDTLSL

-208 NQEIEDCLTRLNND
+208 NQEIEDCLTRLNNN
-222 IYKKEKL
+222 IYKKEKDY
-229 SLSEEDRLYLV
+229 LSEEDRMYLV
-240 VASIIANLGISNLV
+240 IASIIANLGIPNLV
-254 APLKKEDLKSS
+254 TPLNKEDLKSS
-265 DEVHQRD
+265 DEIHQRD

-298 SLLEPLL
+298 SSLEPLL
-305 KNENDN
+305 RNENNN
-311 KAIDGESRLKRCFS
+311 KAINGESRLKRCFS
-325 EIVDNLGIYYKI
+325 EIVDSLGIYYKI

-347 FNEMYRWLGFTQDQL
+347 FNEMYRWLGFTKDQL

-400 ASMNLMIEDAKK
+400 ASMNLMIEDAK
-412 RITSPEELE
+412 RCITSPKGLE
-421 QKIAHIKAKQL
+421 QKIVHIKAKQL
-432 LGIEKLQKIYILAV
+432 LGIEIKPDIHILAV

-460 NQNSL
+460 NQDSL
-465 SGFDGKVNNK
+465 SGFDGKVNN
-475 EFKANAF
+475 EAFKANAF

-489 ASGNGMVFVEQ
+489 ASGRGMVFVEQ
-500 ALAKMQSGYASVIVQ
+500 ALEKMQSGYASVIIQ

-541 MPTDLFMPQA
+541 MPLDLFI
-551 GVQTSVY
+551 GKSSVQTHIYV
-558 IFKAHEPHDY
+558 FRVNEKHDA
-568 EKPVKFIDFRNDGF
+568 KQRVKFINFSNDGYARANR
-582 KRTKRGLN
+582 KKAKASHNLKD
-590 ETSNPTKRYEEI
+590 TSNAKECYNEVVDLVHIGQSCLKFLSEDDYYENTIDPKNGSDWNQNKPT
-602 IKIYKAGLNAQV
+602 
-614 SKELWGALE
+614 
-623 TIYIEDFIAK
+623 
-633 PHENKHAKDFNF
+633 
-645 EAHQKNDTKPELED
+645 DTKPALED

>member
-19 LRSYNLEY
+19 LRSYSLDY
-27 KLEQESLNKE
+27 KLEQESLNTE

-57 DVKLLLNTQDPNRRV
+57 DVKLLLNTQDPNRRI

-95 NFKNHE
+95 NFKDHK
-101 PHYKNIRE
+101 PYYKNIRE

-140 DNKGGIRSQ
+140 DNKGNIHSQ

-166 SKGEQ
+166 SKGEKA
-171 TYSDLS
+171 YSDLS

-185 DFVKRLDTLSL
+185 DFIKRLDTLSL
-196 SDEDLER
+196 SDKDLER

-240 VASIIANLGISNLV
+240 VASIIANLGISNSV

-305 KNENDN
+305 RNENDN
-311 KAIDGESRLKRCFS
+311 KAINGESRLKRCFS

-370 YVATLLARLS
+370 YAATLLARLS

-421 QKIAHIKAKQL
+421 QKIVHIKAKQL

-460 NQNSL
+460 NQDSL
-465 SGFDGKVNNK
+465 SGFDGKVNN
-475 EFKANAF
+475 EAFKANAF

-489 ASGNGMVFVEQ
+489 APGSGMVFVEQ
-500 ALAKMQSGYASVIVQ
+500 ALAKMQSGYASVIIR

-541 MPTDLFMPQA
+541 MPLDLFI
-551 GVQTSVY
+551 GKSSVQTHIYV
-558 IFKAHEPHDY
+558 FRVNEKHDA
-568 EKPVKFIDFRNDGF
+568 KQRVKFINFSNDGYARANR
-582 KRTKRGLN
+582 KKAKASHNLKDTHNAKERYN
-590 ETSNPTKRYEEI
+590 EVVDLVHIGQSCLKFLSEDDYYENTIDPKNGSDWNQNKPTE
-602 IKIYKAGLNAQV
+602 
-614 SKELWGALE
+614 
-623 TIYIEDFIAK
+623 
-633 PHENKHAKDFNF
+633 
-645 EAHQKNDTKPELED
+645 TKPELED

>member
-1 MNKVQS
+1 MNKPQS

-37 IDEALKNYASKS
+37 IDEALKNYVSKN

-95 NFKNHE
+95 NFKNHK
-101 PHYKNIRE
+101 PYYKNIKE

-118 ANAILHHTS
+118 ANAILHHTF

-140 DNKGGIRSQ
+140 DAKGDIRSQ

-171 TYSDLS
+171 AYSDLS

-185 DFVKRLDTLSL
+185 DFIKRVGTLSL
-196 SDEDLER
+196 SDKDLER

-208 NQEIEDCLTRLNND
+208 NQEIEDCLTRLNNNF
-222 IYKKEKL
+222 YEKEKIYL
-229 SLSEEDRLYLV
+229 SQKDRMYLV
-240 VASIIANLGISNLV
+240 VASIIANLGIPNSAV
-254 APLKKEDLKSS
+254 SPLNKEDLKSS
-265 DEVHQRD
+265 DENGERD
-272 GDIMLRKIQSF
+272 GDKILRKIQSF
-283 LEHKHLPQEKKQSII
+283 LEKKDLHEEKKQSII
-298 SLLEPLL
+298 SLLKPLL
-305 KNENDN
+305 KNENNN
-311 KAIDGESRLKRCFS
+311 KAINGESRLKRCFS
-325 EIVDNLGIYYKI
+325 EIVDSLGFYYKI

-347 FNEMYRWLGFTQDQL
+347 FNEMYRWLPFTEDES

-370 YVATLLARLS
+370 YTATLLAKLS

-432 LGIEKLQKIYILAV
+432 LGIEILPDIHILAV

-465 SGFDGKVNNK
+465 SGFDGKVNNE

-489 ASGNGMVFVEQ
+489 APGRGMVFVEQ
-500 ALAKMQSGYASVIVQ
+500 ALAKMQSGYASVIIQ

-541 MPTDLFMPQA
+541 MPLDLFIGKSSA
-551 GVQTSVY
+551 QTHIYV
-558 IFKAHEPHDY
+558 FRVNEKHDA
-568 EKPVKFIDFRNDGF
+568 KQRVKFINFSNDGYARANR
-582 KRTKRGLN
+582 KKAKASHNLKDTHNAKERYN
-590 ETSNPTKRYEEI
+590 EVVDLVHIGPSCLKFLSEDDYYENTIDPKNGSDWNQNKPT
-602 IKIYKAGLNAQV
+602 
-614 SKELWGALE
+614 
-623 TIYIEDFIAK
+623 
-633 PHENKHAKDFNF
+633 
-645 EAHQKNDTKPELED
+645 DTKPELED

-670 EVGLILKN
+670 EVSLILKN

>member
-1 MNKVQS
+1 MNKPQS
-7 IEPLIADKFNNE
+7 IEPQIADKFNNE
-19 LRSYNLEY
+19 LRNYGLDY
-27 KLEQESLNKE
+27 KLGQESLNKE
-37 IDEALKNYASKS
+37 IDEALKNYASKN
-49 GGLGGNRP
+49 GGSGGNRP

-72 PILIEYKGLKDK
+72 SILIEYKGLKDK

-140 DNKGGIRSQ
+140 DNKGGICSQ

-171 TYSDLS
+171 AYNDLS

-185 DFVKRLDTLSL
+185 DFIKRVDTLSL

-208 NQEIEDCLTRLNND
+208 NQEIEDCLTHLNNN
-222 IYKKEKL
+222 IYDKEKNF
-229 SLSEEDRLYLV
+229 LSEHNRVYLV
-240 VASIIANLGISNLV
+240 IASIIANLGISNLV

-265 DEVHQRD
+265 DEIHQRD

-283 LEHKHLPQEKKQSII
+283 LENKQLPQEKKQSII

-305 KNENDN
+305 KNENNN

-325 EIVDNLGIYYKI
+325 EIVDSLGFYLGFYYKI

-347 FNEMYRWLGFTQDQL
+347 FNEMYRWLGFTQDKL

-370 YVATLLARLS
+370 YAATLLARLS

-412 RITSPEELE
+412 CITNPEELE
-421 QKIAHIKAKQL
+421 QKIVHIKAKQL
-432 LGIEKLQKIYILAV
+432 LGIEILPDIHILAV
-446 LNMILMGDGSSQIL
+446 LNMILMSDGSSQIL
-460 NQNSL
+460 NQDSL
-465 SGFDGKVNNK
+465 SGFDGKVNDK

-500 ALAKMQSGYASVIVQ
+500 ALAKMQSGYASVIIQ

-541 MPTDLFMPQA
+541 MPLDLFI
-551 GVQTSVY
+551 GKSSVQTHIYV
-558 IFKAHEPHDY
+558 FRVNEKHDA
-568 EKPVKFIDFRNDGF
+568 KQRVKFINFSNDGYARANR
-582 KRTKRGLN
+582 KKAKASHNLKDTHNAKERYN
-590 ETSNPTKRYEEI
+590 EVVDLVHIGKSCLKFLSEDDYYENTIDPKNGSDWNQNKPT
-602 IKIYKAGLNAQV
+602 
-614 SKELWGALE
+614 
-623 TIYIEDFIAK
+623 
-633 PHENKHAKDFNF
+633 
-645 EAHQKNDTKPELED
+645 DTKPELED

>member
-19 LRSYNLEY
+19 LRSYGLDY

-101 PHYKNIRE
+101 PYYKNIRE

-127 YTECIAIGITGYK
+127 YTECIAIGITGHK
-140 DNKGGIRSQ
+140 DNKGGICSQ

-166 SKGEQ
+166 SKGEKA
-171 TYSDLS
+171 YSDLS

-185 DFVKRLDTLSL
+185 DFVKRVDTLSL

-240 VASIIANLGISNLV
+240 VASIIANLGISGISNSV

-272 GDIMLRKIQSF
+272 GEIMLRKIQSF

-305 KNENDN
+305 RNENNN

-362 NDVVLTPP
+362 NDVVFTPP
-370 YVATLLARLS
+370 YAATLLARLS

-412 RITSPEELE
+412 CITSPEELE
-421 QKIAHIKAKQL
+421 QKIVHIKAKQL

-460 NQNSL
+460 NQDSL
-465 SGFDGKVNNK
+465 SGFDGKVNDK

-489 ASGNGMVFVEQ
+489 APGNGMVFVEQ
-500 ALAKMQSGYASVIVQ
+500 ALAKMQSGYASVIIK

-521 KAKEYNVR
+521 QAKEYNVR

-541 MPTDLFMPQA
+541 MPSDLFI
-551 GVQTSVY
+551 GKSSVQTHIYV
-558 IFKAHEPHDY
+558 FRVNEKHDA
-568 EKPVKFIDFRNDGF
+568 KQRVKFINFSNDGYARANR
-582 KRTKRGLN
+582 KKAKASHNLKDTHNAKERYN
-590 ETSNPTKRYEEI
+590 EVVDLVHIGKSCLKFLSEDDYYENTIDPKNGSDWNQNKPT
-602 IKIYKAGLNAQV
+602 
-614 SKELWGALE
+614 
-623 TIYIEDFIAK
+623 
-633 PHENKHAKDFNF
+633 
-645 EAHQKNDTKPELED
+645 DTKPELED

>member
-37 IDEALKNYASKS
+37 IDEALKNYASKN

-57 DVKLLLNTQDPNRRV
+57 DVKLLLNTTPNRRV

-140 DNKGGIRSQ
+140 DDKGGICSQ

-171 TYSDLS
+171 GYSDLS

-185 DFVKRLDTLSL
+185 DFIKRVDTLSL
-196 SDEDLER
+196 SDKDLER

-283 LEHKHLPQEKKQSII
+283 LEHKHLPKEKKQSII

-305 KNENDN
+305 RNENDN

-325 EIVDNLGIYYKI
+325 EIVDSLDIYYKI

-412 RITSPEELE
+412 CITSPEELE
-421 QKIAHIKAKQL
+421 QKIVHIKAKQL

-460 NQNSL
+460 NQDSL
-465 SGFDGKVNNK
+465 SGFDGKVNN
-475 EFKANAF
+475 EAFKANAF

-489 ASGNGMVFVEQ
+489 ADGNGMVFVEQ
-500 ALAKMQSGYASVIVQ
+500 ALEKMQSGYASVIIK

-541 MPTDLFMPQA
+541 MPSDLFI
-551 GVQTSVY
+551 GKSSVQTHIYV
-558 IFKAHEPHDY
+558 FRVNEKHDA
-568 EKPVKFIDFRNDGF
+568 KQRVKFINFSNDGYARANR
-582 KRTKRGLN
+582 KKAKASHNLKDTHNAKERYN
-590 ETSNPTKRYEEI
+590 EVVDLVHISQSCLKFLSEDDYYENTIDPKNGSDWNQNKPT
-602 IKIYKAGLNAQV
+602 
-614 SKELWGALE
+614 
-623 TIYIEDFIAK
+623 
-633 PHENKHAKDFNF
+633 
-645 EAHQKNDTKPELED
+645 DTKPELED